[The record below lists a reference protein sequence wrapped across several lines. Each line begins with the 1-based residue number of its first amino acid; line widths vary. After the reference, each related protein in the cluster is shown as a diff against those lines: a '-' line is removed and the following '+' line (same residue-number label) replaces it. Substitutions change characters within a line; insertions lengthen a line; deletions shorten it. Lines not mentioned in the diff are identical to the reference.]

1 MNNKDFNF
9 FDFLA
14 IMSFLIAIYGFF
26 YTIENLKENRSQTED
41 TKEILEK
48 LENHLKQQDDLLGRS
63 D

>member
-14 IMSFLIAIYGFF
+14 IISFLIAIYGFF

-41 TKEILEK
+41 TKAILKK
-48 LENHLKQQDDLLGRS
+48 LEEHLKQQDDLLGKE

>member
-1 MNNKDFNF
+1 MNNKEFNF

-48 LENHLKQQDDLLGRS
+48 LEEHLKEQDNLLGKEE
-63 D
+63 